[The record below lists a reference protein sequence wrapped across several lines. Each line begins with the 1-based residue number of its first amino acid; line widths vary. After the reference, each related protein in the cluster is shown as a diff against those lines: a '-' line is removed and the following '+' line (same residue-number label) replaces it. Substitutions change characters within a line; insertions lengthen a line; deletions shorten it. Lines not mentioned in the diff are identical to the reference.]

1 MSLNV
6 RHCKGLHIDEAEINL
21 FSDKFKV
28 LYTFILFLGGCVI
41 FYDQYLN
48 FKVFKMGTFLFLD
61 M

>member
-1 MSLNV
+1 MRPKLIFFFFQTNTAFN
-6 RHCKGLHIDEAEINL
+6 KKY
-21 FSDKFKV
+21 KFKV